1 MPLDRTVDAIIEEA
15 MRRGVF
21 DDLPGA
27 GKAIDLSAYFDTPE
41 DRRLAITIMKNA
53 GILPP
58 EIDLLKQ
65 IADLRTEMESC
76 SEQDKKDELRR
87 AIRSRQLNLM
97 VMLEGRR
104 KTPQR

>member
-1 MPLDRTVDAIIEEA
+1 VDAIIEEA
-15 MRRGVF
+15 MRRGEF

-27 GKAIDLSAYFDTPE
+27 GKAIDLRAYFDTPE
-41 DRRLAITIMKNA
+41 DLRLAYTIMKNA

-58 EIDLLKQ
+58 EVDLLKQ
-65 IADLRTEMESC
+65 IAALRAELGSC
-76 SEQDKKDELRR
+76 SEQAKIDELRR

-104 KTPQR
+104 KTPKR

>member
-15 MRRGVF
+15 MRRGEF

-27 GKAIDLSAYFDTPE
+27 GKTIDLRAYFDTPE
-41 DRRLAITIMKNA
+41 DRRLAFTIMKNA

-65 IADLRTEMESC
+65 IAALRAELDSC
-76 SEQDKKDELRR
+76 SEQAKKDELRR
-87 AIRSRQLNLM
+87 TIRSHQLNLM